1 MKKIIAVLCVAFAL
15 AFCGCG
21 VLENPYSSSSSQD
34 AASESVSET
43 PSAEDSSVEDSV
55 GALVVVGGRD
65 CLPLRL
71 LLRISCR

>member
-55 GALVVVGGRD
+55 GGETDDSASSGRSSAVEMPPVG
-65 CLPLRL
+65 
-71 LLRISCR
+71 I